1 MNRIPL
7 RIRLT
12 AIFAAVMALVLAGA
26 GYLTLSRFRESQSEY
41 GPVTGIARQAQQEA
55 LDDLV
60 RELLTALPLVFVL
73 ATIGAYLLAAAAL
86 RPVERMRTQ
95 AAAVTED
102 TPGYRLDVPPSRD
115 EIARLATTLN
125 DMLTRLQTALDHE
138 RLFVADASHE
148 LRTPLSLLRTEI
160 ELALRHPR
168 DAAELRAAL
177 VSAHEETER
186 LVQLSEDLLLLARTD
201 RCDTTPAGSAVPDL
215 ARLLHRVAARL
226 RNGSPAT
233 AVTVGC
239 PAELTA
245 AVPHDRL
252 ERAVTNLIHNA
263 QQHGR
268 GPVEVTARPYEK
280 PAHEMAAHEGQVRV
294 EVRDHGPGF
303 PPDFLPHAFD
313 RFTQADRSRAT
324 TGTGL
329 GLAIT
334 AAIARAAGGD
344 YGAYNHPDGGAV
356 VWITLPALPHPPRAA

>member
-41 GPVTGIARQAQQEA
+41 GTATGVARAAQQQA

-60 RELLTALPLVFVL
+60 RELVTALPIVFVL

-102 TPGYRLDVPPSRD
+102 TPGRRLDVPPSRD

-125 DMLTRLQTALDHE
+125 DMLTRLQAALDRE
-138 RLFVADASHE
+138 RQFVADAGHE

-168 DAAELRAAL
+168 DATELHAAL
-177 VSAHEETER
+177 ASALEETVR
-186 LVQLSEDLLLLARTD
+186 LVQLTEDLLLLARTD
-201 RCDTTPAGSAVPDL
+201 RRQGTAPGAAAVPGL
-215 ARLLHRVAARL
+215 QPVLRRVAARL
-226 RNGSPAT
+226 GNGAPDKT
-233 AVTVGC
+233 VTVDC
-239 PAELTA
+239 PAGVA
-245 AVPHDRL
+245 AAIPEDRL
-252 ERAVTNLIHNA
+252 ERAVTNLIRNA
-263 QQHGR
+263 QEHGH
-268 GPVEVTARPYEK
+268 GPIAVTAR
-280 PAHEMAAHEGQVRV
+280 HEDGQIRI

-303 PPDFLPHAFD
+303 PPDFLLRAFD
-313 RFTQADRSRAT
+313 RFTQADHARTT

-334 AAIARAAGGD
+334 AAIARTAGGN
-344 YGAYNHPDGGAV
+344 YGAANHPDGGAV
-356 VWITLPALPHPPRAA
+356 VWIILPAMWT

>member
-12 AIFAAVMALVLAGA
+12 AIFAAVMALVLVGA

-41 GPVTGIARQAQQEA
+41 GTATGIAHQAQQAA
-55 LDDLV
+55 LDDLL
-60 RELLTALPLVFVL
+60 RELLTALPIVFVL
-73 ATIGAYLLAAAAL
+73 ATLGAYLLAAAAL

-102 TPGYRLDVPPSRD
+102 TPDDRLDVPPSRD
-115 EIARLATTLN
+115 EIARLAATLN

-160 ELALRHPR
+160 ELALRRPR
-168 DAAELRAAL
+168 DAAELHAAL

-186 LVQLSEDLLLLARTD
+186 LVQLAEDLLLLARTD
-201 RCDTTPAGSAVPDL
+201 RRETSPAGVTVPDL
-215 ARLLHRVAARL
+215 ARLLQRVAARL
-226 RNGSPAT
+226 RNGDPGK
-233 AVTVGC
+233 AVTIGC
-239 PAELTA
+239 PAGLTA

-268 GPVEVTARPYEK
+268 GPVEATARPD
-280 PAHEMAAHEGQVRV
+280 GDQVRI

-303 PPDFLPHAFD
+303 PPAFLPHAFD

-324 TGTGL
+324 SGTGL

-334 AAIARAAGGD
+334 AATARAAGGE
-344 YGAYNHPDGGAV
+344 YGAFNHPDGGAV
-356 VWITLPALPHPPRAA
+356 VWITLPTLPHPPHAA

>member
-1 MNRIPL
+1 M
-7 RIRLT
+7 
-12 AIFAAVMALVLAGA
+12 
-26 GYLTLSRFRESQSEY
+26 
-41 GPVTGIARQAQQEA
+41 
-55 LDDLV
+55 
-60 RELLTALPLVFVL
+60 L
-73 ATIGAYLLAAAAL
+73 ATAAL

-102 TPGYRLDVPPSRD
+102 TPDHRLDVPPSRD

-160 ELALRHPR
+160 ELALRRPR
-168 DAAELRAAL
+168 DAAELHAAL

-201 RCDTTPAGSAVPDL
+201 RRDSTPASSALPDL
-215 ARLLHRVAARL
+215 APLLQRVAARL
-226 RNGSPAT
+226 RNASPDK
-233 AVTVGC
+233 AVTLDC
-239 PAELTA
+239 PAGLS
-245 AVPHDRL
+245 AVVPNDRL

-268 GPVEVTARPYEK
+268 GPIEVTARPD
-280 PAHEMAAHEGQVRV
+280 GDRVRL

-324 TGTGL
+324 SGTGL

-334 AAIARAAGGD
+334 AAIARAAHGQ
-344 YGAYNHPDGGAV
+344 YGAFNHPDGGAV
-356 VWITLPALPHPPRAA
+356 VWISLPALPQPPASV

>member
-26 GYLTLSRFRESQSEY
+26 GYLTLSRFRESQREY
-41 GPVTGIARQAQQEA
+41 GAPTGVAQQAQQEA

-60 RELLTALPLVFVL
+60 RELLTALPVVFVL

-95 AAAVTED
+95 AAGVTED
-102 TPGYRLDVPPSRD
+102 TPGYRLDVPPSHD

-138 RLFVADASHE
+138 RRFAADASHE

-160 ELALRHPR
+160 DLALRHPR
-168 DAAELRAAL
+168 DATELRAAL

-186 LVQLSEDLLLLARTD
+186 LVQLAEDLLLLARTD
-201 RCDTTPAGSAVPDL
+201 RRTAAPAESAAYDL
-215 ARLLHRVAARL
+215 APLLHRVAARL
-226 RNGSPAT
+226 RNGSPGKAAT
-233 AVTVGC
+233 VDC
-239 PAELTA
+239 PAGLTA
-245 AVPHDRL
+245 AVPDDWL
-252 ERAVTNLIHNA
+252 DRAVTNLIHNA
-263 QQHGR
+263 HQHGR
-268 GPVEVTARPYEK
+268 GPVEVTARR
-280 PAHEMAAHEGQVRV
+280 HGNQVRI

-303 PPDFLPHAFD
+303 PDFLPHAFD

-334 AAIARAAGGD
+334 AAIARAADGEC
-344 YGAYNHPDGGAV
+344 GAFNHSDGGAV
-356 VWITLPALPHPPRAA
+356 VWIALPALP

>member
-26 GYLTLSRFRESQSEY
+26 GYLTLSRFRESQAEY
-41 GPVTGIARQAQQEA
+41 GATTGIAHQAQQEA

-60 RELLTALPLVFVL
+60 RELLTALPIVFVL
-73 ATIGAYLLAAAAL
+73 AAVGAYLLAAAAL

-102 TPGYRLDVPPSRD
+102 ITEYRLDVPPSRD
-115 EIARLATTLN
+115 EIARLAITLN
-125 DMLTRLQTALDHE
+125 DMLIRLQTALDHE

-168 DAAELRAAL
+168 DAAELHAAL

-186 LVQLSEDLLLLARTD
+186 LVQLAEDLLLLARTD
-201 RCDTTPAGSAVPDL
+201 RRDTIPAASAVPDL
-215 ARLLHRVAARL
+215 APLLHRVAARL
-226 RNGSPAT
+226 RNGSPDKT
-233 AVTVGC
+233 ITVDC
-239 PAELTA
+239 PDGLTA
-245 AVPHDRL
+245 AVPGDRL
-252 ERAVTNLIHNA
+252 DRAVTNLIHNA

-268 GPVEVTARPYEK
+268 GPVEVTGRPGAK
-280 PAHEMAAHEGQVRV
+280 QIRI

-324 TGTGL
+324 SGTGL

-334 AAIARAAGGD
+334 AAIARAADGE
-344 YGAYNHPDGGAV
+344 YGAFNHPDGGAV
-356 VWITLPALPHPPRAA
+356 VWITLPTLPQPPTTA

>member
-12 AIFAAVMALVLAGA
+12 AIFAAVMALVLTGA
-26 GYLTLSRFRESQSEY
+26 GYLTLSRFRESQAEY
-41 GPVTGIARQAQQEA
+41 GAATGIAHQAQQEA
-55 LDDLV
+55 LDDLL
-60 RELLTALPLVFVL
+60 RELLTALPIVFVL

-102 TPGYRLDVPPSRD
+102 TPEYRLDVPPSRD

-168 DAAELRAAL
+168 EATELHAAL

-186 LVQLSEDLLLLARTD
+186 LVQLAEDLLLLARTD
-201 RCDTTPAGSAVPDL
+201 RRDTSAGSAVPDL
-215 ARLLHRVAARL
+215 APLLHRVAARL
-226 RNGSPAT
+226 RNGSPDKSI
-233 AVTVGC
+233 TVGC
-239 PAELTA
+239 PAGLAA
-245 AVPHDRL
+245 AVPNDRL
-252 ERAVTNLIHNA
+252 DRAVTNLIHNA

-268 GPVEVTARPYEK
+268 GPVEVTVRPGEK
-280 PAHEMAAHEGQVRV
+280 CIRI
-294 EVRDHGPGF
+294 EVRDQGPGF

-324 TGTGL
+324 SGTGL

-334 AAIARAAGGD
+334 AAIARAAGGQ
-344 YGAYNHPDGGAV
+344 YGAFNHPEGGAV
-356 VWITLPALPHPPRAA
+356 VWITLPPLPQPPGTA

>member
-26 GYLTLSRFRESQSEY
+26 GYLTLSRFHESQSEY
-41 GPVTGIARQAQQEA
+41 GAVTGVARQAQQEA

-102 TPGYRLDVPPSRD
+102 TPGHRLDVPPSRD
-115 EIARLATTLN
+115 EIARLAITLN

-201 RCDTTPAGSAVPDL
+201 RRDTTPTGSAVPDL

-226 RNGSPAT
+226 RNGSPGR

-239 PAELTA
+239 PDGLTA
-245 AVPHDRL
+245 AVPRDRL
-252 ERAVTNLIHNA
+252 ERAVTNLVHNA
-263 QQHGR
+263 QRHGR
-268 GPVEVTARPYEK
+268 GPVEVTAGAYEK
-280 PAHEMAAHEGQVRV
+280 QVRI
-294 EVRDHGPGF
+294 EVRDHGQGF

-324 TGTGL
+324 SGTGL

-334 AAIARAAGGD
+334 AAITRAAGGGC
-344 YGAYNHPDGGAV
+344 GAYNHPDGGAV
-356 VWITLPALPHPPRAA
+356 VWITLPALPPPPRPA

>member
-26 GYLTLSRFRESQSEY
+26 GYLTLTRFRESQSEY
-41 GPVTGIARQAQQEA
+41 GTATGITHQAQQEA

-60 RELLTALPLVFVL
+60 RELLTALPVVLVL
-73 ATIGAYLLAAAAL
+73 ATVGAYLLAAGAL

-138 RLFVADASHE
+138 RRFVADASHE

-186 LVQLSEDLLLLARTD
+186 LVQLAEDLLLLARTD
-201 RCDTTPAGSAVPDL
+201 RRDTPAAGSAVHDL
-215 ARLLHRVAARL
+215 APLLHRAAARL
-226 RNGSPAT
+226 GNGSPGNT
-233 AVTVGC
+233 VTVDC
-239 PAELTA
+239 PAGLTA
-245 AVPHDRL
+245 AGSDDRL
-252 ERAVTNLIHNA
+252 ERAVTNLIRNA
-263 QQHGR
+263 QQYGR
-268 GPVEVTARPYEK
+268 GPVEVTARP
-280 PAHEMAAHEGQVRV
+280 HEQRTRI

-334 AAIARAAGGD
+334 AAIARAADGE

-356 VWITLPALPHPPRAA
+356 VWIAVPRLSQPPTPA

>member
-26 GYLTLSRFRESQSEY
+26 GYLTLSRFSEAQREY
-41 GPVTGIARQAQQEA
+41 GTATGIAREAQQEA

-60 RELLTALPLVFVL
+60 RELVTALPVVFVL
-73 ATIGAYLLAAAAL
+73 ATVGAYLLAAAAL

-102 TPGYRLDVPPSRD
+102 TPGHRLDVPPSHD

-125 DMLTRLQTALDHE
+125 DMLTRLQTALDRE
-138 RLFVADASHE
+138 RLFVADAGHE

-168 DAAELRAAL
+168 DATELRAAL
-177 VSAHEETER
+177 VSALEETVR
-186 LVQLSEDLLLLARTD
+186 LVQLTEDLLLLARTD
-201 RCDTTPAGSAVPDL
+201 HHDSSTAPAGTTVCDIGPV
-215 ARLLHRVAARL
+215 LHRVAARL
-226 RNGSPAT
+226 RNGAT
-233 AVTVGC
+233 GQPVTIDC
-239 PAELTA
+239 PDGLTA
-245 AVPHDRL
+245 SLTEDRL
-252 ERAVTNLIHNA
+252 ARAVTNLIHNA

-268 GPVEVTARPYEK
+268 GPVEVTAH
-280 PAHEMAAHEGQVRV
+280 AHDQQIRI

-303 PPDFLPHAFD
+303 PPAFLPHAFD
-313 RFTQADRSRAT
+313 RFTQADRARAT

-334 AAIARAAGGD
+334 AAIARSSGGD
-344 YGAYNHPDGGAV
+344 YGAANHPDGGAA
-356 VWITLPALPHPPRAA
+356 VWITLPSAPQPAHD

>member
-1 MNRIPL
+1 
-7 RIRLT
+7 
-12 AIFAAVMALVLAGA
+12 MALVLAVA

-41 GPVTGIARQAQQEA
+41 GTATGVARAAQQQA

-60 RELLTALPLVFVL
+60 RELATALPIVFVL

-102 TPGYRLDVPPSRD
+102 TPGRRLDVPPSRD

-125 DMLTRLQTALDHE
+125 DMLTRLQAALE
-138 RLFVADASHE
+138 RERQFAADAGHE

-168 DAAELRAAL
+168 DATELHAAL
-177 VSAHEETER
+177 ASALEETVR
-186 LVQLSEDLLLLARTD
+186 LVQLTEDLLLLARTD
-201 RCDTTPAGSAVPDL
+201 RQDTTPAGPAASDLPAMLRRVVTRLYNGAPGTRITVDCPDGL
-215 ARLLHRVAARL
+215 AAAIPEDQL
-226 RNGSPAT
+226 
-233 AVTVGC
+233 
-239 PAELTA
+239 
-245 AVPHDRL
+245 D
-252 ERAVTNLIHNA
+252 RAVTNLIRNA

-268 GPVEVTARPYEK
+268 GPIAVTARR
-280 PAHEMAAHEGQVRV
+280 ADGQIRLV
-294 EVRDHGPGF
+294 VRDHGPGF

-313 RFTQADRSRAT
+313 RFAQADRARTT

-334 AAIARAAGGD
+334 AAIASAAGGSH
-344 YGAYNHPDGGAV
+344 GATNHPDGGAV
-356 VWITLPALPHPPRAA
+356 VWITLPSPCPIRAPGW

>member
-12 AIFAAVMALVLAGA
+12 AIFAAVMGLVLAGA
-26 GYLTLSRFRESQSEY
+26 GYLTLSRFREAQSEY
-41 GPVTGIARQAQQEA
+41 GTATGVAREAQQA
-55 LDDLV
+55 ASDDLV
-60 RELLTALPLVFVL
+60 RELLTALPIVFVL

-102 TPGYRLDVPPSRD
+102 TPEYRLDVPPSRD

-125 DMLTRLQTALDHE
+125 GMLTRLQTALDHE

-168 DAAELRAAL
+168 DAAELHAAL

-186 LVQLSEDLLLLARTD
+186 LVQLAEDLLLLARTD
-201 RCDTTPAGSAVPDL
+201 RRDTTAVGSAVPDL
-215 ARLLHRVAARL
+215 APVLHRVAARL
-226 RNGSPAT
+226 RNGSPGK
-233 AVTVGC
+233 VITVDC
-239 PAELTA
+239 PAGLTA
-245 AVPHDRL
+245 AVPVDRL
-252 ERAVTNLIHNA
+252 DRAVTNLIHNA

-268 GPVEVTARPYEK
+268 APVEVTAHCDGER
-280 PAHEMAAHEGQVRV
+280 VRM

-303 PPDFLPHAFD
+303 PPDFLLHAFD
-313 RFTQADRSRAT
+313 RFTQADRSRST
-324 TGTGL
+324 SGTGL

-334 AAIARAAGGD
+334 AAIARAAGGQ

-356 VWITLPALPHPPRAA
+356 AWISLPALPRSAASV

>member
-12 AIFAAVMALVLAGA
+12 AIFAAVMGLVLAGA

-41 GPVTGIARQAQQEA
+41 GAATGVTHQAQQEA

-60 RELLTALPLVFVL
+60 RELLTALPIVFAL
-73 ATIGAYLLAAAAL
+73 ATVGAYLLAAAAL

-115 EIARLATTLN
+115 EIARLAATLN
-125 DMLTRLQTALDHE
+125 DMLTRLQSALDRE

-148 LRTPLSLLRTEI
+148 LRTPLSLLRTET

-168 DAAELRAAL
+168 DAAELHAAL
-177 VSAHEETER
+177 VFVHEETER
-186 LVQLSEDLLLLARTD
+186 LVQLAEDLLLLARTD
-201 RCDTTPAGSAVPDL
+201 RRDITPAGEAVPDL
-215 ARLLHRVAARL
+215 APVLRRVASRL
-226 RNGSPAT
+226 HNGSPGE
-233 AVTVGC
+233 AVTVDC
-239 PAELTA
+239 PPGLAA
-245 AVPHDRL
+245 AVPIDRL

-263 QQHGR
+263 QRHGR
-268 GPVEVTARPYEK
+268 GPVEVSARP
-280 PAHEMAAHEGQVRV
+280 HGDQVRI

-303 PPDFLPHAFD
+303 PPDFLPRAFD
-313 RFTQADRSRAT
+313 RFTQTDRSRAT
-324 TGTGL
+324 AGTGL

-334 AAIARAAGGD
+334 AAIARAAGGAH
-344 YGAYNHPDGGAV
+344 GAYNHPEGGAV
-356 VWITLPALPHPPRAA
+356 VWITLPALVQPPRSA

>member
-1 MNRIPL
+1 
-7 RIRLT
+7 
-12 AIFAAVMALVLAGA
+12 
-26 GYLTLSRFRESQSEY
+26 
-41 GPVTGIARQAQQEA
+41 
-55 LDDLV
+55 
-60 RELLTALPLVFVL
+60 
-73 ATIGAYLLAAAAL
+73 
-86 RPVERMRTQ
+86 MRTQ

-125 DMLTRLQTALDHE
+125 DMLTRPQTALDHE

-168 DAAELRAAL
+168 DATELHAAP
-177 VSAHEETER
+177 VSAHEETVR
-186 LVQLSEDLLLLARTD
+186 LVQLPEDLLLLARTD
-201 RCDTTPAGSAVPDL
+201 RRDTTPAGAVVPDL
-215 ARLLHRVAARL
+215 AALVDRVAARL
-226 RNGSPAT
+226 RNSSPSKAI
-233 AVTVGC
+233 TVDC
-239 PAELTA
+239 PAGLSA
-245 AVPHDRL
+245 AVPTDRL

-268 GPVEVTARPYEK
+268 GPVEATARRD
-280 PAHEMAAHEGQVRV
+280 GDQVRI

-334 AAIARAAGGD
+334 AAITGAADGE

-356 VWITLPALPHPPRAA
+356 VWITLPTLPQPPLSA